1 MENQIPETIKK
12 ERVKKILELSKELEL
27 DYMNKFV
34 GCEVEFIPEV
44 SKDGYIIGH
53 TGNYLQIKSKI
64 KSNGHETIKT
74 TIKSIEYPYCM
85 D

>member
-1 MENQIPETIKK
+1 MENQIDEKTKK
-12 ERVKKILELSKELEL
+12 ERVHILMDISKELEL

>member
-1 MENQIPETIKK
+1 MLKNISNYDITFYEM
-12 ERVKKILELSKELEL
+12 L
-27 DYMNKFV
+27 DLFNADYISITKN
-34 GCEVEFIPEV
+34 EVEFIPEV